1 MSSDDH
7 PASVPTL
14 LYRRAGV
21 DLPKRELRAFANAI
35 CTEVASGRS
44 FTCLFTDD
52 RELQRLN
59 REFLGSDSPTD
70 VLSFPSEDGSGA
82 GDLAI
87 SVARAREQA
96 TGLNHSLSAE
106 LRILMLHGLLHLLGM
121 DHEKDR
127 GAMARSE
134 KRWRLHFGLPVGLIE
149 RARS

>member
-14 LYRRAGV
+14 LYRRAGA
-21 DLPKRELRAFANAI
+21 DLPKRELREFAEAI
-35 CTEVASGRS
+35 CTEVASGRP

-59 REFLGSDSPTD
+59 REFLGSDYPTD
-70 VLSFPSEDGSGA
+70 VLSFPAGDGSGA

-96 TGLNHSLSAE
+96 AGLKHSLGDE

-121 DHEKDR
+121 DHDKDR
-127 GAMARSE
+127 GAMARAE
-134 KRWRLHFGLPVGLIE
+134 KRWRRHFGLPVGLIE
-149 RARS
+149 RAQS